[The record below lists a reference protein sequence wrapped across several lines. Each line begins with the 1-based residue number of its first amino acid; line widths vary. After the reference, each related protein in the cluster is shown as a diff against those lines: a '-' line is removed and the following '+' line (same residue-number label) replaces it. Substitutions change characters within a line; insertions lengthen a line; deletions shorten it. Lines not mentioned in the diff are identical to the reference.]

1 MNNCGTKYK
10 LIELL
15 NAIENTYFCECQ
27 KDKLKDLFIDIFN
40 DENLF
45 VVFMNKIDEAKK
57 LLKKDLSFFMDSDPA
72 VNSED
77 EIITCYP
84 GFKAIFIYRI
94 AHIFYELD
102 YKIYARILSEHAHF
116 LTGIDIH
123 PGAKIGSPFFI
134 DHGTGIVIGETAII
148 GNYVKLYQGVTI
160 GALSLS
166 KGSSLKGSK
175 RHPTIKDNVTIYANS
190 SILGGDVTI
199 GNNVVIGGNVFLTHS
214 VNDNYKVIIQNPEL
228 ILIKK

>member
-15 NAIENTYFCECQ
+15 NAIENAFFCECQ

-40 DENLF
+40 DEDLF
-45 VVFMNKIDEAKK
+45 AVFTNKIDEVKM

-84 GFKAIFIYRI
+84 GFKAIFIYRT

-102 YKIYARILSEHAHF
+102 YKI
-116 LTGIDIH
+116 
-123 PGAKIGSPFFI
+123 
-134 DHGTGIVIGETAII
+134 
-148 GNYVKLYQGVTI
+148 
-160 GALSLS
+160 
-166 KGSSLKGSK
+166 
-175 RHPTIKDNVTIYANS
+175 
-190 SILGGDVTI
+190 
-199 GNNVVIGGNVFLTHS
+199 
-214 VNDNYKVIIQNPEL
+214 
-228 ILIKK
+228 